1 MQISISTILR
11 LGSCTMWGISGYLS
25 IPTEPVI
32 GALSLL
38 SASCFLIAIV
48 LEMRLDKWGYFEK
61 HEKRNRMFS

>member
-48 LEMRLDKWGYFEK
+48 LEMRLDK
-61 HEKRNRMFS
+61 